1 LVIAAH
7 AKGLAQRRE
16 LQELH
21 ELQALQQSASRWAAA
36 AMAKERA
43 ACAMQAGYRGLVG
56 LG

>member
-1 LVIAAH
+1 MIAAH
-7 AKGLAQRRE
+7 VKGGAQRRE

-36 AMAKERA
+36 AMAEERA